1 MTPEDA
7 VGRPCS
13 AVLPLESVS
22 GTDFC
27 RDEGYKGQ
35 FSEPNLHSEGVLIR
49 PGDKRL
55 VLAVTYTPLYTDS
68 GRLINIIVNVH
79 DITRFR
85 EEEEMKSTF
94 TSIISHELK
103 TPVALIKGYAQTLA
117 RPDARWDVETSRSSL
132 QIIEEEA
139 DRLEGLIDNLLD
151 ASRIQ
156 AQGLKLDFADVDL
169 EHLLRRLAEAY
180 RTQTRN
186 HRIEVTF
193 DGSLPLIW
201 GDEERLRQ
209 LFTNLLSNA
218 IKYSPQGGAIRV
230 GGWLHR
236 SEGSERAS
244 LPGNPLPPLA
254 AGDFVVIYV
263 ADHGIGIPASDLP
276 RIFDRYYRVDST
288 LRRSTAGAG
297 LGLYLA
303 RTIVEAHGG
312 QIWATSEQGKGT
324 TFFVAL
330 PLDNF

>member
-1 MTPEDA
+1 
-7 VGRPCS
+7 
-13 AVLPLESVS
+13 
-22 GTDFC
+22 
-27 RDEGYKGQ
+27 
-35 FSEPNLHSEGVLIR
+35 
-49 PGDKRL
+49 
-55 VLAVTYTPLYTDS
+55 
-68 GRLINIIVNVH
+68 
-79 DITRFR
+79 
-85 EEEEMKSTF
+85 
-94 TSIISHELK
+94 
-103 TPVALIKGYAQTLA
+103 
-117 RPDARWDVETSRSSL
+117 
-132 QIIEEEA
+132 
-139 DRLEGLIDNLLD
+139 
-151 ASRIQ
+151 
-156 AQGLKLDFADVDL
+156 
-169 EHLLRRLAEAY
+169 
-180 RTQTRN
+180 
-186 HRIEVTF
+186 VTF
-193 DGSLPLIW
+193 DPPLPLIW

-236 SEGSERAS
+236 SEASESAP
-244 LPGNPLPPLA
+244 LPGSPSTPLA
-254 AGDFVVIYV
+254 AGDSVVIYV